1 MISKELVAASST
13 PIILSILSRSES
25 YGYSIIQS
33 VRKLSAGASSV
44 RKRRTLR
51 TKGGEIRTVNTLS
64 ILIRDWDGEPDHVL
78 VIFEAPQ

>member
-1 MISKELVAASST
+1 MEYAELFEDGDGFEAS
-13 PIILSILSRSES
+13 EE
-25 YGYSIIQS
+25 

-78 VIFEAPQ
+78 VIFEATQ